1 MNDKFKYS
9 DEKLILRFQEGD
21 INAYNELVK
30 RYKDRLLNFVLRY
43 FNNVEQAED
52 VVQDTLIKLYTH
64 ASYYK
69 NVAKFSTWIFTIAKN
84 NALTEL
90 RKNKRKKTDSLW
102 TDDGQVI
109 DINSK
114 EESLD
119 SKVQNEIAIDQLNK
133 FLDEIPEMS
142 LDAQKILLRVL
153 DTATFTRLGGN
164 EVLTVDVHII
174 AATNRDIVKAVAEK
188 EFRED
193 IYYHLKGMMRHLPP
207 LRERPEDIA
216 PLVSAFIDEFSTEY
230 RKDLTGITWEALA
243 RLEQAAWPGNI
254 RQLRSTIQTAVALA
268 TADSLESKD
277 FPEIYPEFV
286 EPLISIWQTLPPETR
301 HAIWNT
307 LHREIQHIIIH
318 ELSKQTAGL
327 LPNLSVSNMPQTI
340 EESASV
346 NIKNMNRNQ
355 ILRTVAQKRIKQY
368 PSLHEA
374 AESLN
379 IDIRTLQKYA
389 QWKES
394 DE

>member
-1 MNDKFKYS
+1 MRQNLQTLSTELSDMNDKFKYS

-133 FLDEIPEMS
+133 FLDEIPENFRMAVVLRDFEELS
-142 LDAQKILLRVL
+142 YDEISKILEIPIGTIKSR
-153 DTATFTRLGGN
+153 
-164 EVLTVDVHII
+164 I
-174 AATNRDIVKAVAEK
+174 NRGRIQLAEK
-188 EFRED
+188 MKHF
-193 IYYHLKGMMRHLPP
+193 
-207 LRERPEDIA
+207 
-216 PLVSAFIDEFSTEY
+216 
-230 RKDLTGITWEALA
+230 
-243 RLEQAAWPGNI
+243 
-254 RQLRSTIQTAVALA
+254 
-268 TADSLESKD
+268 
-277 FPEIYPEFV
+277 
-286 EPLISIWQTLPPETR
+286 
-301 HAIWNT
+301 
-307 LHREIQHIIIH
+307 
-318 ELSKQTAGL
+318 
-327 LPNLSVSNMPQTI
+327 
-340 EESASV
+340 
-346 NIKNMNRNQ
+346 
-355 ILRTVAQKRIKQY
+355 
-368 PSLHEA
+368 
-374 AESLN
+374 
-379 IDIRTLQKYA
+379 
-389 QWKES
+389 KE
-394 DE
+394 

>member
-102 TDDGQVI
+102 TEDGQII

-133 FLDEIPEMS
+133 FLDEIPENFRMAVVLRDFQELS
-142 LDAQKILLRVL
+142 YEEIRKILEIPIGTIKSR
-153 DTATFTRLGGN
+153 
-164 EVLTVDVHII
+164 I
-174 AATNRDIVKAVAEK
+174 NRGRIQWAKKMKNFK
-188 EFRED
+188 E
-193 IYYHLKGMMRHLPP
+193 
-207 LRERPEDIA
+207 
-216 PLVSAFIDEFSTEY
+216 
-230 RKDLTGITWEALA
+230 
-243 RLEQAAWPGNI
+243 
-254 RQLRSTIQTAVALA
+254 
-268 TADSLESKD
+268 
-277 FPEIYPEFV
+277 
-286 EPLISIWQTLPPETR
+286 
-301 HAIWNT
+301 
-307 LHREIQHIIIH
+307 
-318 ELSKQTAGL
+318 
-327 LPNLSVSNMPQTI
+327 
-340 EESASV
+340 
-346 NIKNMNRNQ
+346 
-355 ILRTVAQKRIKQY
+355 
-368 PSLHEA
+368 
-374 AESLN
+374 
-379 IDIRTLQKYA
+379 
-389 QWKES
+389 
-394 DE
+394 

>member
-1 MNDKFKYS
+1 MRQNLQTLSTEPSDMNDKFKYS

-133 FLDEIPEMS
+133 FLGTIKS
-142 LDAQKILLRVL
+142 RI
-153 DTATFTRLGGN
+153 
-164 EVLTVDVHII
+164 
-174 AATNRDIVKAVAEK
+174 NRGRIQLAEK
-188 EFRED
+188 MKHF
-193 IYYHLKGMMRHLPP
+193 
-207 LRERPEDIA
+207 
-216 PLVSAFIDEFSTEY
+216 
-230 RKDLTGITWEALA
+230 
-243 RLEQAAWPGNI
+243 
-254 RQLRSTIQTAVALA
+254 
-268 TADSLESKD
+268 
-277 FPEIYPEFV
+277 
-286 EPLISIWQTLPPETR
+286 
-301 HAIWNT
+301 
-307 LHREIQHIIIH
+307 
-318 ELSKQTAGL
+318 
-327 LPNLSVSNMPQTI
+327 
-340 EESASV
+340 
-346 NIKNMNRNQ
+346 
-355 ILRTVAQKRIKQY
+355 
-368 PSLHEA
+368 
-374 AESLN
+374 
-379 IDIRTLQKYA
+379 
-389 QWKES
+389 KE
-394 DE
+394 

>member
-1 MNDKFKYS
+1 MRQNLQTLSTEPSDMNDKFKYS

-133 FLDEIPEMS
+133 FLDEIPENFRMAVVLRDFQELS
-142 LDAQKILLRVL
+142 YEEISKILEIPIGTIKSR
-153 DTATFTRLGGN
+153 
-164 EVLTVDVHII
+164 I
-174 AATNRDIVKAVAEK
+174 NRGRIQLAEK
-188 EFRED
+188 
-193 IYYHLKGMMRHLPP
+193 M
-207 LRERPEDIA
+207 
-216 PLVSAFIDEFSTEY
+216 
-230 RKDLTGITWEALA
+230 
-243 RLEQAAWPGNI
+243 
-254 RQLRSTIQTAVALA
+254 
-268 TADSLESKD
+268 
-277 FPEIYPEFV
+277 
-286 EPLISIWQTLPPETR
+286 
-301 HAIWNT
+301 
-307 LHREIQHIIIH
+307 
-318 ELSKQTAGL
+318 
-327 LPNLSVSNMPQTI
+327 
-340 EESASV
+340 
-346 NIKNMNRNQ
+346 
-355 ILRTVAQKRIKQY
+355 
-368 PSLHEA
+368 
-374 AESLN
+374 
-379 IDIRTLQKYA
+379 KYF
-389 QWKES
+389 KE
-394 DE
+394 

>member
-1 MNDKFKYS
+1 MRQNLQTLSTESSDMNDKFKYS

-133 FLDEIPEMS
+133 FLDEIPENFRMAVVLRDFQELS
-142 LDAQKILLRVL
+142 YEEISKILEIPIGTIKSR
-153 DTATFTRLGGN
+153 
-164 EVLTVDVHII
+164 I
-174 AATNRDIVKAVAEK
+174 NRGRIQLAEK
-188 EFRED
+188 MKHF
-193 IYYHLKGMMRHLPP
+193 
-207 LRERPEDIA
+207 
-216 PLVSAFIDEFSTEY
+216 
-230 RKDLTGITWEALA
+230 
-243 RLEQAAWPGNI
+243 
-254 RQLRSTIQTAVALA
+254 
-268 TADSLESKD
+268 
-277 FPEIYPEFV
+277 
-286 EPLISIWQTLPPETR
+286 
-301 HAIWNT
+301 
-307 LHREIQHIIIH
+307 
-318 ELSKQTAGL
+318 
-327 LPNLSVSNMPQTI
+327 
-340 EESASV
+340 
-346 NIKNMNRNQ
+346 
-355 ILRTVAQKRIKQY
+355 
-368 PSLHEA
+368 
-374 AESLN
+374 
-379 IDIRTLQKYA
+379 
-389 QWKES
+389 KE
-394 DE
+394 

>member
-1 MNDKFKYS
+1 MRQNLQTLSTELSDMNDKFKYS

-133 FLDEIPEMS
+133 YLDEIPENFRMAVVLRDFQELS
-142 LDAQKILLRVL
+142 YEEISKILEIPIGTIKSR
-153 DTATFTRLGGN
+153 
-164 EVLTVDVHII
+164 I
-174 AATNRDIVKAVAEK
+174 NRGRIQLAEK
-188 EFRED
+188 MKHF
-193 IYYHLKGMMRHLPP
+193 
-207 LRERPEDIA
+207 
-216 PLVSAFIDEFSTEY
+216 
-230 RKDLTGITWEALA
+230 
-243 RLEQAAWPGNI
+243 
-254 RQLRSTIQTAVALA
+254 
-268 TADSLESKD
+268 
-277 FPEIYPEFV
+277 
-286 EPLISIWQTLPPETR
+286 
-301 HAIWNT
+301 
-307 LHREIQHIIIH
+307 
-318 ELSKQTAGL
+318 
-327 LPNLSVSNMPQTI
+327 
-340 EESASV
+340 
-346 NIKNMNRNQ
+346 
-355 ILRTVAQKRIKQY
+355 
-368 PSLHEA
+368 
-374 AESLN
+374 
-379 IDIRTLQKYA
+379 
-389 QWKES
+389 KE
-394 DE
+394 